1 MTGVERDHCDADH
14 ADSAPAART
23 ASADADSSSATLSQ
37 HLAQSLPTAAASHDT
52 GRANFS
58 RSTGLPARMGKAT
71 AELKTKVPDCVK
83 DEFVSLAHALGL
95 NESDLL
101 RSLVIV
107 RLYGVEGAERMH
119 SNQLRAA
126 AGIGPEWTSAA

>member
-1 MTGVERDHCDADH
+1 MVTSS
-14 ADSAPAART
+14 SAIARSSEATAPEQRIQSEAT
-23 ASADADSSSATLSQ
+23 ASASQ
-37 HLAQSLPTAAASHDT
+37 D
-52 GRANFS
+52 GIFS

-83 DEFVSLAHALGL
+83 DEFVTLAHALGL

-126 AGIGPEWTSAA
+126 AGVGPEWAPIP